1 MIQDPV
7 LATFCYTFNKLDN
20 TCTEKLYSIYSSDI
34 VFIDPLHRVEGIEAL
49 KRDFD
54 ALYANVI
61 DCRFRF
67 HHGLR
72 DGDRGFVC
80 WTMALRHRRLCKGR
94 RIDVEGCSV
103 LRFASPDGG
112 KVVHH
117 QDHFDAGALLY
128 ERLPLL
134 GAVIRSIKRYAAG

>member
-7 LATFCYTFNKLDN
+7 LATFCETFNKLDKS
-20 TCTEKLYSIYSSDI
+20 CTKKLYSIYANDI

-49 KRDFD
+49 ERDFE

-61 DCRFRF
+61 DCHFDF
-67 HHGLR
+67 HHGTR
-72 DGDRGFVC
+72 DGDRGYVA
-80 WTMALRHRRLCKGR
+80 WTMILRHRRLCGGR
-94 RIDVEGCSV
+94 QFEVEGCST
-103 LRFASPDGG
+103 LRFASSDGG
-112 KVVHH
+112 KVIHH

-134 GAVIRSIKRYAAG
+134 GALIRRIKRQAAS